1 MEFDG
6 VLWHF
11 GSVSKQLCWFATG
24 IIRVRSFVV
33 DIRGTSWDPGARKH
47 ARDSRG
53 CEVAKCWFNVGFLRI
68 HFQIKVRQSS
78 EIHKMLVRN
87 LWSKK
92 KHSCCQF

>member
-53 CEVAKCWFNVGFLRI
+53 CEVA
-68 HFQIKVRQSS
+68 
-78 EIHKMLVRN
+78 
-87 LWSKK
+87 
-92 KHSCCQF
+92 